1 MGRLLGDGDVPRRA
15 LSRERIMRGNSS
27 RLAAAGLA
35 VAVGLALGVAD
46 ARIGEVA
53 AQKVRDGA
61 RKAPAYVVAESRW
74 GHGTASGP
82 VRRGPNGWEVRMPR
96 GTWLECKRSCS
107 ETLRLATVDFWETQG
122 RNPPD
127 GGPGY
132 FRFDFWY

>member
-1 MGRLLGDGDVPRRA
+1 M
-15 LSRERIMRGNSS
+15 RESSS
-27 RLAAAGLA
+27 RFA
-35 VAVGLALGVAD
+35 AVGLAAALVLGVAD
-46 ARIGEVA
+46 ASVNDAA
-53 AQKVRDGA
+53 AQKSRDGA
-61 RKAPAYVVAESRW
+61 RRAPDVVYAESRW
-74 GHGTASGP
+74 GHGSVSGP

-132 FRFDFWY
+132 FRFDFWF